1 MNIDLYIQRLDDEI
15 DSCKRYIEDY
25 RCDINTLFRLIS
37 LMDQKMTYVS
47 KYPKRAENHYNRN
60 TDARHRKIK
69 LEDCEMSVRLEN
81 CLKNAEF
88 TYLEDVLFFY
98 KEHGDNGLLK
108 LKNFGRR
115 SLNEIKDILKE
126 HSLL

>member
-1 MNIDLYIQRLDDEI
+1 MHDQYIQRLDDEI

-25 RCDINTLFRLIS
+25 RCDIHTLFRLVS
-37 LMDQKMTYVS
+37 LMDEKMTYIC
-47 KYPKRAENHYNRN
+47 KYPKRAESHYNPN
-60 TDARHRKIK
+60 TDATRSLIK

-81 CLKNAEF
+81 CLLNAGF
-88 TYLEDVLFFY
+88 TYLEDVLFCI
-98 KEHGDNGLLK
+98 KEHGETKLLK